1 MSLLHYLL
9 LIFSV
14 LIGGG
19 IAFAIK
25 THNQKNLQMVLS
37 FSGAYVL
44 GITVLHL
51 MPSIYSHESS
61 SSIGLWV
68 LGGFLLQL
76 ILETLSS
83 GVEHGHIHHSEHL
96 KPGMIVSIMIGLCIH
111 AFLEGLPLNGYIDM
125 HDSLH
130 HHHDHAVG
138 EDHSPLHFLYGII
151 LHKAPAAFALVLLL
165 LLSKVSKTWT
175 VVCLVIFASMSPL
188 GAFIASYLNLSVA
201 TLRILLAVVVGSFLH
216 IATTILFEIDNT
228 NHHRISLVKLIAIVL
243 GLGIA
248 VLTIH

>member
-14 LIGGG
+14 LVGGA
-19 IAFAIK
+19 IAFAVK
-25 THNQKNLQMVLS
+25 THNKRNLQIVLS

-51 MPSIYSHESS
+51 MPSIYNHDD

-68 LGGFLLQL
+68 LGGFVLQL
-76 ILETLSS
+76 VLETLSS
-83 GVEHGHIHHSEHL
+83 GVEHGHIHHSDSL
-96 KPGMIVSIMIGLCIH
+96 KPGVIISIMIGLCIH
-111 AFLEGLPLNGYIDM
+111 AFLEGLPLSGYIDM

-130 HHHDHAVG
+130 HHEG
-138 EDHSPLHFLYGII
+138 LEDHSPFHLLYGII

-165 LLSKVSKTWT
+165 LLSKVSKTLT
-175 VVCLVIFASMSPL
+175 LICLVIFACMSPL
-188 GAFIASYLNLSVA
+188 GAFIASYLDLSISV
-201 TLRILLAVVVGSFLH
+201 LKVLLAVVVGSFLH
-216 IATTILFEIDNT
+216 IATTILFEVDNT
-228 NHHRISLVKLIAIVL
+228 SHHRISYIKLLAIVS
-243 GLGIA
+243 GLAIS